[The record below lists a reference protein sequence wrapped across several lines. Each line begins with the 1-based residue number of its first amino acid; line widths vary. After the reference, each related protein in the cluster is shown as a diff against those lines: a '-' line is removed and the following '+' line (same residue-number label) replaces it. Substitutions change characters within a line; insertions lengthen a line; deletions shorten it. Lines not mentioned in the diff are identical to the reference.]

1 MRAQHIIAVVIVLL
15 IGFGVKLTF
24 FNAPAAEADSI
35 PTNSISMDIP
45 AMHENAQNIPMHRVH
60 DMSFVFADGD

>member
-1 MRAQHIIAVVIVLL
+1 MRAHHVIAVVVVLL

-24 FNAPAAEADSI
+24 FNAPAAEADST
-35 PTNSISMDIP
+35 PTKIISMNIP
-45 AMHENAQNIPMHRVH
+45 AMHENAKNTPVHRVH